1 MNRIEK
7 TLINIFKEEGRE
19 VKSITDNTVTVV
31 GFTEVTYNYKVD
43 REQDSLTI
51 TNKIG
56 ATVYEKSIRSY
67 QDLNITVTID

>member
-7 TLINIFKEEGRE
+7 ALINIFKEEGRE

>member
-1 MNRIEK
+1 MDMIEK
-7 TLINIFKEEGRE
+7 ALINIFKEDGRE
-19 VKSITDNTVTVV
+19 VKKITDSTVTVV
-31 GFTEVTYNYKVD
+31 GFREVIYNYKVD
-43 REQDSLTI
+43 IEQDLIII